1 MRMVVSQFLTKD
13 LFIDWTWGEKFFR
26 KHLIDYDAASNIHG
40 WQWSASTG
48 TDAVPYFR
56 MFNPIRQSERFD
68 PKALYIKTYLPIFNQ
83 IDAKYLHD
91 TQRNESNLFELG
103 IELGRHYP
111 RQMVDHQEKRTQVL
125 AAFKALD

>member
-1 MRMVVSQFLTKD
+1 
-13 LFIDWTWGEKFFR
+13 
-26 KHLIDYDAASNIHG
+26 
-40 WQWSASTG
+40 
-48 TDAVPYFR
+48 

-68 PKALYIKTYLPIFNQ
+68 AKALYIKTYLPIFNQ

-91 TQRNESNLFELG
+91 TQHNESNLFEQG